1 MENRVSSSFNSNNK
15 NENISLSNNSS
26 TCTANSNSTRHH
38 CREYESSYPSIS
50 RYRTSLSSSPY
61 RKIHYLDD
69 SDEEIINE
77 EIIDITTIDHYP
89 TLIERWGDDA
99 KTIIKHDGEFII
111 EDYVEFEETEP
122 TIMEEI
128 SYEIIYSDGQIKS
141 TREVQRSY
149 VEARNFS
156 KIKKRRIK
164 RKRSK
169 LENHSTDI
177 NERATQLLYEMR
189 NLSSEIDSMIQT
201 TNRISNSDNDL
212 SGDNDEITTINRTT
226 ESIIKKESNENSK
239 TIPNQGNDCSNIEI
253 IGNETLFSGN
263 EQILLQSHNSNEQ
276 QPQYQSD
283 LISQRVD
290 DDEETRQSY
299 LLAKNEHHISHNDH
313 DTHSLAKSSITDDH
327 KKMLEF
333 RLQSTDSESALEKKT
348 SVQHQVQSIES
359 DTQSTITIEH
369 NFGQDL
375 QSFIIQTNEL
385 ISNIDSRNAS
395 SSNQL
400 NKNMDIDTCNDST
413 TETYEVIIEFE
424 KEQIG
429 DQSFIRSRINC
440 GNRLSNSNNTPS
452 VMETKQDEFKC
463 SSSTEIDANTL
474 TTAFNLQS
482 SSDNF
487 TKKQSPT
494 STSFVTQVENEP
506 ERLSSINHTMETYA
520 QTQKPFLRSSIDNN
534 QQGST
539 MNTTQDETIEHSSDV
554 SPDKLR
560 QIEITYFPSID
571 NVREIIEKTAN
582 DSINQI
588 PLISTP
594 LTNIDDN
601 ITTTLLS
608 NEALSDSLIGNAQF
622 SIQDIISNESELL
635 KSTYQ
640 DELFN
645 DIDTKSFS
653 SSQSIKFYDI
663 NTDSLS
669 DPYNNLQQYA
679 DTNTADLITT
689 DSCYSTH
696 DLSSSST
703 ESFTADSSFKTDF
716 QDLNQSEYFITRN
729 IEPISSEF
737 PSIDIEESDKK
748 TEASDLTK
756 IYFELQERRNNA
768 PLHVY
773 QEKSNDNHIGLKS
786 FPQVTNLLSTE
797 YYRVFGVS
805 NDIINPVSDITKSG
819 DLAFQS
825 KDSNENKSICIDDNQ
840 SIIPSVTSNL
850 ELDFRYSSLLNRV
863 DTLIQPLLNSPSTTE
878 NESMLSNAQPLNER
892 NDARMNY
899 INILD
904 EVTNNDQHILE
915 SSHNNESI
923 NQKNILSNDMTSIL
937 SWNQSQIESN
947 TLSDQQTKTSVDD
960 KISNVTE
967 QIQNFIENIRHK
979 TESIEQ
985 KNITKASSALKFN
998 DAVMPTSE
1006 SIITPLIE
1014 TKTKIGAEKNQQ
1026 STTES
1031 FDRVKHFLPAALLSS
1046 TPNTTHTEPIQP
1058 IEKKQK
1064 QDESDRKIVDVNDS
1078 FSTFA
1083 EPTDGLDDIS
1093 SIRQQLLAISNYS
1106 DNNRLQNTLTGNNRT
1121 ADNTQGQ
1128 LNQNIE
1134 QSLIPKSSYCGN
1146 QSIIVDPGC
1155 DRLSSIQST
1164 STRDQQKQ
1172 DKTGDKSSDQ
1182 KISTMYDD
1190 YPWYLSYYTIVDAE
1204 AKFTRLY
1211 KQFNFINTQR
1221 ELSPTT
1227 VHIQSEFDNAQEP
1240 NDDGFHVV
1248 QRRKRVSSSTTLTHN
1263 EKSTNTML
1271 SPDIDLEP
1279 VVLRGHPHVP
1289 IVMPPIISQTTDTVN
1304 KKKHKKKKKD
1314 NKETIFFDAPE
1325 FVPSDV
1331 NQEQNH
1337 KSQITEQLS
1346 SMPTNLDKDES
1357 QKEFNET
1364 AQTTEKT
1371 QDECENKGSSQNT
1384 QHMSDFIDKQ
1394 QQQQPSP
1401 ITVNI
1406 QSELNEIVSTHNHV
1420 LDESSAQ
1427 DDGGFHVV
1435 QRRKRI
1441 PSSNTQA
1448 QIIPTT
1454 NTIFSPDI
1462 DLEPVVLHGN
1472 PGVPVIV
1479 SPLILQPADTVSK
1492 KKHKKKKRDEKEMI
1506 FFDAPEFIPSD
1517 VNKQQND
1524 KLHSELVERVS
1535 PNSIQTINSSDAIAE
1550 TAHIMDDKSPITHNM
1565 LLMSSDCNNRK
1576 SQEKYNESVQIID
1589 NKQEHIDQNARQSFT
1604 SKNSCYSQQP
1614 KIADSECQHL
1624 CSIHQTSVIDHRQ
1637 QGIAGETSLCQKVQV
1652 MYDDYPWYS
1661 SHYTIVD
1668 TETKFARLY
1677 KELSCINKQQQ
1688 LSTTIVN
1695 IQSEVNDKLTTHE
1708 PEFDNKGQPDDDGFH
1723 LVQRRK
1729 RVPSSTTQSQ
1739 VIPTINTTLSLDID
1753 LEPVVLRGHPSVSI
1767 PTPPILS
1774 QPENSVSKKK
1784 TKKKKKDTQ
1793 ETIFF
1798 DAPELLYFDVHKQGN
1813 DKLHS
1818 QPADRVPSNNVETI
1832 HSSSVF
1838 TQSTIADQ
1846 LSSMPTNLDKDES
1859 QKEFNETAQ
1868 TTEKTQDEYKDESQK
1883 EFNETAQTTE
1893 KTQDECENKG
1903 SSQNTQLMSDFID
1916 KQQQQQPS
1924 PITVNIQSE
1933 LNENVSTHNH
1943 VLDES
1948 SAQDDGGFHVVQR
1961 RKRIPSSNT
1970 QAQIIPTTN
1979 TIFSSDIDLE
1989 PVVLHGHPSAPIPT
2003 PLILSQP
2010 EDSVSKKKTKKK
2022 KKDKQET
2029 ILLDAPELISFDA
2042 NKQGNDKL
2050 HSQPTDR
2057 VPSNNVETIHSSS
2070 VFIQSTIADQ
2080 LSLMAINL
2088 DKDESQKEFNETV
2101 QILDNK
2107 HEETTQTSQQSI
2119 ISDSTC
2125 YSNQLTTID
2134 DSNGLLSTTYLIPTV
2149 NDKKQDECVAKS
2161 ACQNVD
2167 VMSDFI
2173 NKQQATA
2180 TDVNN
2185 QSELNENVSTQNRV
2199 LENST
2204 EQSDDGFHV
2213 VQRRKCI
2220 PSSTTQTQG
2229 DVPTTTTLSSDV
2241 DLESVAL
2248 QEYPSVPI
2256 ATPRMTSP
2264 TLDTVSKKKH
2274 KKKKKDKQ
2282 ETIPFDAPEFVSSDK
2297 LQSQFVEK
2305 QCSTNIETVDSSN
2318 AFAKSE
2324 TVPDDESVI
2333 TEQVLSTP
2341 INPEQDESDEH
2352 LNHIVQTL
2360 DNEQHQIIRPT
2371 QQSLIIDST
2380 NYSNRLANVNRT
2392 DDLLSSAHPTSAV
2405 DNEKQD
2411 TKSSSQNVQAMSDFI
2426 NKQQLSPAE
2435 VTIQSE
2441 LNEIVFTQDR
2451 LLDITREQD
2460 DDDEFHVVQYHKRIP
2475 SSTTQTQSEI
2485 LTTTA
2490 LRSDIDLA
2498 PVVLHGHPDIPII
2511 ARPIDSQT
2519 VNTASKKKHKKK
2531 KKDTQ
2536 ETIFFDAL
2544 EIVSSDINKSQQ
2556 SDTRKSQSV
2565 KNESTNADSSQ
2576 IILTIEPAFVPSEI
2590 LSTLTADEQKG
2601 KTLSKSIIANDDDG
2615 KNEWTS
2621 DNAFQSISTPV
2632 RAVLENVKLISSS
2645 KVEQSIDNRSNVQ
2658 SLPSSIIKT
2667 KTIMTVE
2674 SPKEDDNNE
2683 GFHPVH
2689 YHKRTLAL
2697 PKPEKT
2703 TSASTIASKEI
2714 HNANLDFET
2723 SVIHENQNLSM
2734 PSTTTNT
2741 DDKTSKTKNTKQKKR
2756 KQEVASASNEQT
2768 THEETTPI
2776 LSSSIIENSN
2786 VQLKPT
2792 LPSIV
2797 SIKKMSSPS
2806 EDEKEEEDNEGFQVV
2821 KYRKHSNT
2829 TSQSRKVQQS
2839 SPKTK
2844 NSHEQYFN
2852 RKYVGPTGRY
2862 DSAFRPIPRNIPL
2875 RKTLSNKTKQ
2885 DSYPTSIFTG
2895 SPRSASTGNRIIT
2908 STSVPNSFNT
2918 PKDMKQTTQ
2927 QLKPLENV
2935 KNQTIIST
2943 TPKPHQSFSIEQSS
2957 KPIVQEYHAS
2967 THTEKKTGNEKS
2979 TVLNIAST
2987 KTREPTLIQDDDNDG
3002 FQLVRHQKNKTSTTA
3017 KQPKLTSP
3025 IDKKTTFTYVKQELS
3040 TITTTT
3046 PTVSIEQ
3053 AITPQEKSK
3062 KSKKNKEPTPP
3073 SPIAH
3078 NSSTI
3083 SITNEGQDQTA
3094 NMNVQKIPQL
3104 PIEISNHLF
3113 STEDKTISKPITN
3126 EIITSQA
3133 NEQVHP
3139 TDNIQSLLTSI
3150 ISSQEV
3156 SKPSNKPPDEVEP
3169 IHISQTSSPDILRV
3183 LNETEEVV
3191 IKNIASTADIKH
3203 EQIKTLP
3210 NEKPSQRRKKE
3221 PRTETKA
3228 GNTNVLLSSTIAT
3241 IESDNDKQKLN
3252 SSTVQKSKI
3261 IESKAVQPQKSQQ
3274 ISTKKQHI
3282 TNRKFETTELLT
3294 TASSQSTPPM
3304 RDNKS
3309 YEVANS
3315 KLDLFLPDYIRQQI
3329 NTRQTSSSLIDN
3341 SNMSQTT
3348 ITASDMIQKKKQRA
3362 KMLTKDHEAKSLL
3375 TNEFDTTINN
3385 EKIVSADIKNITDID
3400 EFIIQTD
3407 QTNNISSQQNIDN
3420 ILSRGFNLW
3429 LHEGQALS
3437 QQNDKSKSNRNLT
3450 HTLQSIIAQPL
3461 AINDDVEDSY
3471 TTSQTMQSIFTA
3483 DVRTEKRIHVNNAYF
3498 INHPKSL
3505 STPSCIENRSNE
3517 KKSDDDDDSRKYD
3530 SDNDEDSTND
3540 RLKKRRSHQADRHV
3554 LTKDKRKTDSNNDNN
3569 LQINFS
3575 TDDVQRCLGED
3586 FYHQLENNNINN
3598 NNNNTINFDDWAHF
3612 LEQQNSQQIE
3622 SNPPA
3627 SLECFYA
3634 ETLDDDTLLS
3644 NSVPNNSSIPHQKP
3658 RYGDFSKSDHEI
3670 IIPESMIKLPSC
3682 KSKPSD
3688 IFRRW
3693 RKPQSIT
3700 NQIDNDDEIFI
3711 LHSTNGLCRQVTP

>member
-239 TIPNQGNDCSNIEI
+239 TIPNQG
-253 IGNETLFSGN
+253 
-263 EQILLQSHNSNEQ
+263 
-276 QPQYQSD
+276 
-283 LISQRVD
+283 RVD

-539 MNTTQDETIEHSSDV
+539 MNTTQDETVEHSSDV

-560 QIEITYFPSID
+560 QIETTYFPSID

-878 NESMLSNAQPLNER
+878 NESMLSNAQRLNER

-1818 QPADRVPSNNVETI
+1818 QPADRVPS
-1832 HSSSVF
+1832 
-1838 TQSTIADQ
+1838 
-1846 LSSMPTNLDKDES
+1846 
-1859 QKEFNETAQ
+1859 
-1868 TTEKTQDEYKDESQK
+1868 
-1883 EFNETAQTTE
+1883 
-1893 KTQDECENKG
+1893 
-1903 SSQNTQLMSDFID
+1903 
-1916 KQQQQQPS
+1916 
-1924 PITVNIQSE
+1924 
-1933 LNENVSTHNH
+1933 
-1943 VLDES
+1943 
-1948 SAQDDGGFHVVQR
+1948 
-1961 RKRIPSSNT
+1961 
-1970 QAQIIPTTN
+1970 
-1979 TIFSSDIDLE
+1979 
-1989 PVVLHGHPSAPIPT
+1989 
-2003 PLILSQP
+2003 
-2010 EDSVSKKKTKKK
+2010 
-2022 KKDKQET
+2022 
-2029 ILLDAPELISFDA
+2029 
-2042 NKQGNDKL
+2042 
-2050 HSQPTDR
+2050 
-2057 VPSNNVETIHSSS
+2057 
-2070 VFIQSTIADQ
+2070 
-2080 LSLMAINL
+2080 
-2088 DKDESQKEFNETV
+2088 
-2101 QILDNK
+2101 
-2107 HEETTQTSQQSI
+2107 
-2119 ISDSTC
+2119 
-2125 YSNQLTTID
+2125 
-2134 DSNGLLSTTYLIPTV
+2134 
-2149 NDKKQDECVAKS
+2149 
-2161 ACQNVD
+2161 
-2167 VMSDFI
+2167 
-2173 NKQQATA
+2173 
-2180 TDVNN
+2180 
-2185 QSELNENVSTQNRV
+2185 
-2199 LENST
+2199 
-2204 EQSDDGFHV
+2204 
-2213 VQRRKCI
+2213 
-2220 PSSTTQTQG
+2220 
-2229 DVPTTTTLSSDV
+2229 
-2241 DLESVAL
+2241 
-2248 QEYPSVPI
+2248 
-2256 ATPRMTSP
+2256 
-2264 TLDTVSKKKH
+2264 
-2274 KKKKKDKQ
+2274 
-2282 ETIPFDAPEFVSSDK
+2282 
-2297 LQSQFVEK
+2297 
-2305 QCSTNIETVDSSN
+2305 
-2318 AFAKSE
+2318 
-2324 TVPDDESVI
+2324 
-2333 TEQVLSTP
+2333 
-2341 INPEQDESDEH
+2341 
-2352 LNHIVQTL
+2352 
-2360 DNEQHQIIRPT
+2360 
-2371 QQSLIIDST
+2371 
-2380 NYSNRLANVNRT
+2380 
-2392 DDLLSSAHPTSAV
+2392 
-2405 DNEKQD
+2405 
-2411 TKSSSQNVQAMSDFI
+2411 
-2426 NKQQLSPAE
+2426 
-2435 VTIQSE
+2435 
-2441 LNEIVFTQDR
+2441 
-2451 LLDITREQD
+2451 
-2460 DDDEFHVVQYHKRIP
+2460 
-2475 SSTTQTQSEI
+2475 
-2485 LTTTA
+2485 
-2490 LRSDIDLA
+2490 
-2498 PVVLHGHPDIPII
+2498 
-2511 ARPIDSQT
+2511 
-2519 VNTASKKKHKKK
+2519 
-2531 KKDTQ
+2531 
-2536 ETIFFDAL
+2536 
-2544 EIVSSDINKSQQ
+2544 
-2556 SDTRKSQSV
+2556 
-2565 KNESTNADSSQ
+2565 
-2576 IILTIEPAFVPSEI
+2576 
-2590 LSTLTADEQKG
+2590 
-2601 KTLSKSIIANDDDG
+2601 
-2615 KNEWTS
+2615 
-2621 DNAFQSISTPV
+2621 
-2632 RAVLENVKLISSS
+2632 
-2645 KVEQSIDNRSNVQ
+2645 
-2658 SLPSSIIKT
+2658 
-2667 KTIMTVE
+2667 
-2674 SPKEDDNNE
+2674 
-2683 GFHPVH
+2683 
-2689 YHKRTLAL
+2689 
-2697 PKPEKT
+2697 
-2703 TSASTIASKEI
+2703 
-2714 HNANLDFET
+2714 
-2723 SVIHENQNLSM
+2723 
-2734 PSTTTNT
+2734 
-2741 DDKTSKTKNTKQKKR
+2741 
-2756 KQEVASASNEQT
+2756 
-2768 THEETTPI
+2768 
-2776 LSSSIIENSN
+2776 
-2786 VQLKPT
+2786 
-2792 LPSIV
+2792 
-2797 SIKKMSSPS
+2797 
-2806 EDEKEEEDNEGFQVV
+2806 
-2821 KYRKHSNT
+2821 
-2829 TSQSRKVQQS
+2829 
-2839 SPKTK
+2839 
-2844 NSHEQYFN
+2844 
-2852 RKYVGPTGRY
+2852 
-2862 DSAFRPIPRNIPL
+2862 
-2875 RKTLSNKTKQ
+2875 
-2885 DSYPTSIFTG
+2885 
-2895 SPRSASTGNRIIT
+2895 
-2908 STSVPNSFNT
+2908 
-2918 PKDMKQTTQ
+2918 
-2927 QLKPLENV
+2927 
-2935 KNQTIIST
+2935 
-2943 TPKPHQSFSIEQSS
+2943 
-2957 KPIVQEYHAS
+2957 
-2967 THTEKKTGNEKS
+2967 
-2979 TVLNIAST
+2979 
-2987 KTREPTLIQDDDNDG
+2987 
-3002 FQLVRHQKNKTSTTA
+3002 
-3017 KQPKLTSP
+3017 
-3025 IDKKTTFTYVKQELS
+3025 
-3040 TITTTT
+3040 
-3046 PTVSIEQ
+3046 
-3053 AITPQEKSK
+3053 
-3062 KSKKNKEPTPP
+3062 
-3073 SPIAH
+3073 
-3078 NSSTI
+3078 
-3083 SITNEGQDQTA
+3083 
-3094 NMNVQKIPQL
+3094 
-3104 PIEISNHLF
+3104 
-3113 STEDKTISKPITN
+3113 
-3126 EIITSQA
+3126 
-3133 NEQVHP
+3133 
-3139 TDNIQSLLTSI
+3139 
-3150 ISSQEV
+3150 
-3156 SKPSNKPPDEVEP
+3156 
-3169 IHISQTSSPDILRV
+3169 
-3183 LNETEEVV
+3183 
-3191 IKNIASTADIKH
+3191 
-3203 EQIKTLP
+3203 
-3210 NEKPSQRRKKE
+3210 
-3221 PRTETKA
+3221 
-3228 GNTNVLLSSTIAT
+3228 
-3241 IESDNDKQKLN
+3241 
-3252 SSTVQKSKI
+3252 
-3261 IESKAVQPQKSQQ
+3261 
-3274 ISTKKQHI
+3274 
-3282 TNRKFETTELLT
+3282 
-3294 TASSQSTPPM
+3294 
-3304 RDNKS
+3304 
-3309 YEVANS
+3309 
-3315 KLDLFLPDYIRQQI
+3315 
-3329 NTRQTSSSLIDN
+3329 
-3341 SNMSQTT
+3341 
-3348 ITASDMIQKKKQRA
+3348 
-3362 KMLTKDHEAKSLL
+3362 
-3375 TNEFDTTINN
+3375 
-3385 EKIVSADIKNITDID
+3385 
-3400 EFIIQTD
+3400 
-3407 QTNNISSQQNIDN
+3407 
-3420 ILSRGFNLW
+3420 
-3429 LHEGQALS
+3429 
-3437 QQNDKSKSNRNLT
+3437 
-3450 HTLQSIIAQPL
+3450 
-3461 AINDDVEDSY
+3461 
-3471 TTSQTMQSIFTA
+3471 
-3483 DVRTEKRIHVNNAYF
+3483 
-3498 INHPKSL
+3498 
-3505 STPSCIENRSNE
+3505 
-3517 KKSDDDDDSRKYD
+3517 
-3530 SDNDEDSTND
+3530 
-3540 RLKKRRSHQADRHV
+3540 
-3554 LTKDKRKTDSNNDNN
+3554 
-3569 LQINFS
+3569 
-3575 TDDVQRCLGED
+3575 
-3586 FYHQLENNNINN
+3586 
-3598 NNNNTINFDDWAHF
+3598 
-3612 LEQQNSQQIE
+3612 
-3622 SNPPA
+3622 
-3627 SLECFYA
+3627 
-3634 ETLDDDTLLS
+3634 
-3644 NSVPNNSSIPHQKP
+3644 
-3658 RYGDFSKSDHEI
+3658 
-3670 IIPESMIKLPSC
+3670 
-3682 KSKPSD
+3682 
-3688 IFRRW
+3688 
-3693 RKPQSIT
+3693 
-3700 NQIDNDDEIFI
+3700 
-3711 LHSTNGLCRQVTP
+3711 

>member
-539 MNTTQDETIEHSSDV
+539 MNTTQDETVEHSSDV

-560 QIEITYFPSID
+560 QIETTYFPSID

-878 NESMLSNAQPLNER
+878 NESMLSNAQRLNER

-1753 LEPVVLRGHPSVSI
+1753 LEPVVLRGHPSV
-1767 PTPPILS
+1767 
-1774 QPENSVSKKK
+1774 
-1784 TKKKKKDTQ
+1784 
-1793 ETIFF
+1793 
-1798 DAPELLYFDVHKQGN
+1798 
-1813 DKLHS
+1813 
-1818 QPADRVPSNNVETI
+1818 
-1832 HSSSVF
+1832 VF

-1846 LSSMPTNLDKDES
+1846 LSSMPINLD
-1859 QKEFNETAQ
+1859 
-1868 TTEKTQDEYKDESQK
+1868 KDESQK

-1903 SSQNTQLMSDFID
+1903 SSQDTQLMSDFID

-1943 VLDES
+1943 VLDVS
-1948 SAQDDGGFHVVQR
+1948 SEQDDGGFHVVQR

-1970 QAQIIPTTN
+1970 QARIIPTTN

-2010 EDSVSKKKTKKK
+2010 EDS
-2022 KKDKQET
+2022 
-2029 ILLDAPELISFDA
+2029 
-2042 NKQGNDKL
+2042 
-2050 HSQPTDR
+2050 
-2057 VPSNNVETIHSSS
+2057 
-2070 VFIQSTIADQ
+2070 
-2080 LSLMAINL
+2080 
-2088 DKDESQKEFNETV
+2088 
-2101 QILDNK
+2101 
-2107 HEETTQTSQQSI
+2107 
-2119 ISDSTC
+2119 
-2125 YSNQLTTID
+2125 
-2134 DSNGLLSTTYLIPTV
+2134 
-2149 NDKKQDECVAKS
+2149 
-2161 ACQNVD
+2161 
-2167 VMSDFI
+2167 
-2173 NKQQATA
+2173 
-2180 TDVNN
+2180 
-2185 QSELNENVSTQNRV
+2185 NRV

-2264 TLDTVSKKKH
+2264 TLDTVCKKKH

-3598 NNNNTINFDDWAHF
+3598 NNNNNNTINFDDWAHF